1 MRDLIIENKA
11 IFVLDCKYAIAK
23 LWPFHTGVSEYRLT
37 LRSQPQVVT

>member
-23 LWPFHTGVSEYRLT
+23 LRPFNTGVSGYRLT
-37 LRSQPQVVT
+37 LWSQPQVVT